1 MAGLS
6 YSLAF
11 GHKGIKSDKNYEI
24 LLNSIRSNELD
35 FSHKNKLWQCLFW
48 TSEEREKHFPGI
60 GEVLY
65 VAGDYLPDRGLYD
78 QENQVVRFGAR
89 HSDLY
94 PKIGDMIRYALG
106 FPARPSIKR
115 AKI

>member
-48 TSEEREKHFPGI
+48 TSEEREKNFPGI

-78 QENQVVRFGAR
+78 QENQVPQDWSAFPVQDGE
-89 HSDLY
+89 STQLDELY
-94 PKIGDMIRYALG
+94 
-106 FPARPSIKR
+106 
-115 AKI
+115 